1 MTDSMTLSKMEN
13 ASSEMKQRTR
23 FELNLA
29 DRGAFF
35 AQVGADC
42 PQTLDSD
49 SVSSLTTLDLI
60 YRTLCAVMFNHSS
73 SGHPG
78 GSVSSGRIVEALLY
92 QNTRYNFSDPNDR
105 TSDYMIYTAGHK
117 ALGMYAMWACRN
129 EVMRITHPEML
140 PKDVLQQMR
149 LEDLLGFRK
158 NPATTTPLFKK
169 FQAKPLDGH
178 PTPQTPFV
186 WLSTGPS
193 GVGVTAATGMALALK
208 DLYRE
213 TAPYVHIVEGEGG
226 MTPGRV
232 SEALAS
238 AASSGL
244 NNFIMHV
251 DWNQAAIDSN
261 RVTRESDKRGD
272 YVQWDPR
279 EMLLTQGFNV
289 IEVTDGFDFQQVVS
303 AQQQALERSR
313 STKMP
318 TALVY
323 HTTKGWRYGIE
334 GKKSHGGGHK
344 FYSDGY
350 YEAIA
355 PFEKEFGLQFPRF
368 AGEKTP
374 EAVEQAF
381 YDSLLVI
388 RKAFESRQEQTALL
402 GQMIAGRNTAH
413 QSARPKQTGAKPN
426 LSTLFDSDGIS
437 PLKRPDTCK
446 YEFGSQQTLRGA
458 LSHVLNHIN
467 HQTNGALLAASAD
480 VYGSTNTTGIGAGF
494 GEGFWHAQN
503 NPDSRIISAGGICE
517 DAIGGIS
524 SGISTVGQHIGIGS
538 SYGAF
543 IVPLNVISAR
553 THSIAQQT
561 IRHRNPNEPY
571 KPFIVLCGHTGIKT
585 GEDGPT
591 HAEPNTLQIFQE
603 NYPHGTMITLTPW
616 EPYELWPLTVAGLKA
631 RPAVLAPFVTRP
643 NETVYDRA
651 ALGLAP
657 AEEAVKGVYQ
667 LYSTGGKADA
677 AIVYQGSDV
686 ANVFVQG
693 VLPKLKEMGLN
704 VDVYY
709 ISSVELFDRLNESER
724 LSIYSSE
731 TAQKAM
737 MISGFTLPTTYRW
750 VTSEKGR
757 QATLYPHK
765 RGEYLGSGTGEM
777 CIEEAG
783 LDADSQLQA
792 IERFVKEI

>member
-1 MTDSMTLSKMEN
+1 
-13 ASSEMKQRTR
+13 MKQNTR

-29 DRGAFF
+29 ERGTYF

-42 PQTLDSD
+42 PQKLDSD
-49 SVSSLTTLDLI
+49 TVSALTALDLI

-129 EVMRITHPEML
+129 EVMRITHPDAL
-140 PKDVLQQMR
+140 PQDVLQQMR

-158 NPATTTPLFKK
+158 NPVTTTPLFKK
-169 FQAKPLDGH
+169 FQCKPLDGH

-186 WLSTGPS
+186 WISTGPS
-193 GVGVTAATGMALALK
+193 GVGVTAATGMSLALK

-261 RVTRESDKRGD
+261 RVTREGDKPGD

-279 EMLLTQGFNV
+279 EMLMTQGFNV
-289 IEVTDGFDFQQVVS
+289 IEVADGFDFQQVVS

-313 STKMP
+313 SAKTP

-368 AGEKTP
+368 EGEKTP
-374 EAVEQAF
+374 ATVEQAF

-388 RKAFESRQEQTALL
+388 RKAFESRKEQTALL
-402 GQMIAGRNTAH
+402 GNMIVERNKAH
-413 QSARPKQTGAKPN
+413 QSAKPKHTGAKPD
-426 LSTLFDSDGIS
+426 LGKLFEGDTIT
-437 PLKRPDTCK
+437 PENRPEKCK

-458 LSHVLNHIN
+458 LSHVLNYIN
-467 HQTNGALLAASAD
+467 HETNGALLAASAD

-494 GEGFWHAQN
+494 AEGFWHAQN

-603 NYPHGTMITLTPW
+603 NYPRGTMITLTPW
-616 EPYELWPLTVAGLKA
+616 EPHELWPLTVAGLKA
-631 RPAVLAPFVTRP
+631 RPAVLATFVTRP

-657 AEEAVKGVYQ
+657 AEDSVKGVYK
-667 LYSTGGKADA
+667 LYASEGKPDA
-677 AIVYQGSDV
+677 VIVYQGSDV

-693 VLPKLKEMGLN
+693 VLPKLKERGLN
-704 VDVYY
+704 VAVYY
-709 ISSVELFDRLNESER
+709 ISSVELFDRLDESER
-724 LSIYSSE
+724 NAIYSAE

-750 VTSEKGR
+750 VTSERGR

-765 RGEYLGSGTGEM
+765 HGEYLGSGTGEM

-783 LDADSQLQA
+783 LDAESQLQA
-792 IERFVKEI
+792 IEAFVKG